1 MKMSDNF
8 ERLEREDVV
17 SVYSG
22 QFLVTNRTFT
32 VNEFIT
38 AMMSM
43 LKKAIGRIDRR

>member
-1 MKMSDNF
+1 MSDNF